1 MTSRISV
8 EEFLLAREAGHTVI
22 DVRSPLEFEDSH
34 IPGAFNIPLFT
45 DKEREIVGT
54 KYKQVSKDAAMYAG
68 LDFAGRKL
76 TWYLKQLKKISQDNK
91 VLLYCWRGG
100 MRSAAMAWLFEFA
113 GLECSILE
121 GGYKSYRA
129 HLLHEFEK
137 PANLIIIGGL
147 TGSGKSEI
155 LEEIEKR
162 GEQIIH
168 LEKIAHHKG
177 SAFGALGQET
187 QPTATQF
194 ENNLFEYWKKLDLHK
209 PIFIEDESITIG
221 RVFIPQPLFQQMRS
235 KSLILVELPLDERVN
250 RILKEYAN
258 FPDEELRA
266 AFIRISKR
274 LGNDNLQLAMQALD
288 QKDYA
293 EATKISLI
301 YYDKAYRKGNSK
313 RESSSITPILLEK
326 DDPATNA
333 EKIIFLVYN
342 KLSVE

>member
-1 MTSRISV
+1 MAARISAK
-8 EEFLLAREAGHTVI
+8 EFLEGRDSGLIII
-22 DVRSPLEFEDSH
+22 DVRSPLEYDESH
-34 IPGAFNIPLFT
+34 IPGAINIPLFT
-45 DKEREIVGT
+45 DTEREIVGT

-76 TWYLKQLKKISQDNK
+76 TWYLKQFKKASTENK
-91 VLLYCWRGG
+91 ALLYCWRGG
-100 MRSAAMAWLFEFA
+100 MRSAAMAWLYEFS
-113 GLECSILE
+113 GIQCTILE
-121 GGYKSYRA
+121 GGYKSYRSFCNE
-129 HLLHEFEK
+129 EFEK
-137 PANLIIIGGL
+137 QANLVVIGGL

-155 LEEIEKR
+155 LEEIEKQ
-162 GEQIIH
+162 GEQILH
-168 LEKIAHHKG
+168 LEKLAHHKG
-177 SAFGALGQET
+177 SAFGALGQEA

-194 ENNLFEYWKKLDLHK
+194 ENNLFEDWRKLDLDK

-235 KSLILVELPLDERVN
+235 KSLILVELPLEERVK
-250 RILKEYAN
+250 RILKEYAD

-266 AFIRISKR
+266 AFIRITKR
-274 LGNDNLQLAMQALD
+274 LGNDNLQQAMQALD

-326 DDPATNA
+326 DEPAPNA